1 MSKTSTINIQ
11 IVAVYIMLI
20 NEDFFDEQDIDVGV
34 SSVNIDIESENYMM
48 QNKRPVE

>member
-34 SSVNIDIESENYMM
+34 SSDDI
-48 QNKRPVE
+48 